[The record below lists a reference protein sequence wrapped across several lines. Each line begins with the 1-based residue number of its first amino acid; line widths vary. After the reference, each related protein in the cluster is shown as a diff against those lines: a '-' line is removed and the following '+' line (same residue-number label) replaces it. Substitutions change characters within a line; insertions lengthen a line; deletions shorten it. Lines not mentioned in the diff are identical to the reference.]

1 MNLYDQWLTSKDD
14 RSHYA
19 VMSTQKHI
27 KKEQILNQGIQ
38 LLMRNGYHGTGIK
51 LILDTV
57 QVPKGSFYSY
67 FESKENFTAEAIRH
81 YIAPFIARLQSFL
94 NKTDLNGHEAIKAYF
109 ESLIEDL
116 EQSDYS
122 GGCLLGDMMGEIST
136 SSELCRQTLLTA
148 ITDYCQ
154 RISQGLSDGQ
164 ALGIVR
170 DDMSADNMAMLLFDQ
185 WQGALLR
192 MKVEKSTAPLSRCL
206 SQLLDD
212 YFLQR

>member
-1 MNLYDQWLTSKDD
+1 
-14 RSHYA
+14 
-19 VMSTQKHI
+19 MSTQKQI
-27 KKEQILNQGIQ
+27 KKEQILNQGIE

-116 EQSDYS
+116 EQSDYR
-122 GGCLLGDMMGEIST
+122 GGCLLGDMMGEIS
-136 SSELCRQTLLTA
+136 SASELCRQTLLA
-148 ITDYCQ
+148 AVSDYCQ
-154 RISQGLSDGQ
+154 LMEQGLYKAQ
-164 ALGIVR
+164 QQGIVR
-170 DDMSADNMAMLLFDQ
+170 QDITADVMAKLLFDQ
-185 WQGALLR
+185 WQGALLH

-206 SQLLDD
+206 SQLLDG

>member
-1 MNLYDQWLTSKDD
+1 
-14 RSHYA
+14 
-19 VMSTQKHI
+19 MSTQKQI

-81 YIAPFIARLQSFL
+81 YIAPFIARLQAFL
-94 NKTDLNGHEAIKAYF
+94 NKTDLNGHESIKAYF

-122 GGCLLGDMMGEIST
+122 GGCLLGDMMGEIS
-136 SSELCRQTLLTA
+136 SASELCRQTLLA
-148 ITDYCQ
+148 AVNDYCQ
-154 RISQGLSDGQ
+154 LLAQGLGEAQ
-164 ALGIVR
+164 QIGILRQDIKPEV
-170 DDMSADNMAMLLFDQ
+170 MAKLLFDQ
-185 WQGALLR
+185 WQGALLQ
-192 MKVEKSTAPLSRCL
+192 MKIEKSTQALKRCL
-206 SQLLDD
+206 TLLLDD
-212 YFLQR
+212 YFIQH

>member
-1 MNLYDQWLTSKDD
+1 
-14 RSHYA
+14 
-19 VMSTQKHI
+19 MSTQKQI
-27 KKEQILNQGIQ
+27 KKEQILNQGIE

-122 GGCLLGDMMGEIST
+122 GGCLLGDMMGEIS
-136 SSELCRQTLLTA
+136 SASELCRQTLLA
-148 ITDYCQ
+148 AVSDYCQ
-154 RISQGLSDGQ
+154 LLEQGLGEAQQS
-164 ALGIVR
+164 GILRQDITPEV
-170 DDMSADNMAMLLFDQ
+170 MAKLLFDQ
-185 WQGALLR
+185 WQGALLQ
-192 MKVEKSTAPLSRCL
+192 MKIEKSTQALKRCL
-206 SQLLDD
+206 TLLLDD
-212 YFLQR
+212 YFIQH